1 MEIRQL
7 RYFKAVADASSF
19 VRGADYLNVAQPAL
33 SRSIAKLE
41 DELGQSLFVRH
52 STGVSLTD
60 AGFRFYDRAVDI
72 LERLRDLSDDMASH
86 HGDFQGHVAVGAP
99 QSIQAKLLLPVAA
112 TFMKRYPECRVDVV
126 QGSSTYLRDRIT
138 DSALDIALLS
148 NQMSPSG
155 VHMEPLVSESPCLIS
170 PRSESHRFGTSV
182 DLRELEGLPLILSGY
197 PQSIKG
203 LFDQIP
209 SDFAEQLFVRS
220 EVNSSAVVVDMVRQ
234 GAGFGIAPNCVIDSR
249 VNDDLAFIPIRGHA
263 IQWAVAVHRRRLGL
277 RAIRELRDLL
287 FERVREL
294 ASTGDWPTAKVLE
307 T

>member
-41 DELGQSLFVRH
+41 DELGQALFIRH

-60 AGFRFYDRAVDI
+60 AGFHFYDRAADI
-72 LERLRDLSDDMASH
+72 LERLRDISDDMASH
-86 HGDFQGHVAVGAP
+86 HGDFQGHVVVGAP
-99 QSIQAKLLLPVAA
+99 QSIQTKLLLPVAA
-112 TFMKRYPECRVDVV
+112 AFMKRYPECRVDVV
-126 QGSSTYLRDRIT
+126 QGSSTYLRDRIAE
-138 DSALDIALLS
+138 SALDIALLS
-148 NQMSPSG
+148 SQMSASG
-155 VHMEPLVSESPCLIS
+155 VHMEPLASESPCFIC
-170 PRSESHRFGTSV
+170 PRSEAHRFGTLV
-182 DLRELEGLPLILSGY
+182 DLQDLVGLPLILSGY

-203 LFDQIP
+203 LFDQLP
-209 SDFAEQLFVRS
+209 SGFVEQLFVRS
-220 EVNSSAVVVDMVRQ
+220 EVNSSAVVVDMVKR

-249 VNDDLAFIPIRGHA
+249 FNDDVVFIPISGHA
-263 IQWAVAVHRRRLGL
+263 IQWAVAIHRRRLGL

-294 ASTGDWPTAKVLE
+294 ASTGEWPTAKVLE
-307 T
+307 S